1 MLQKDKNR
9 IIDIAFI
16 IKDFQTEIERL
27 RDSEKVKACNINTS
41 QAEYTQA
48 GEKFDFRGKDLE
60 EVYTKM
66 SEMYHLL
73 IDIGS

>member
-41 QAEYTQA
+41 QAEYTKQV
-48 GEKFDFRGKDLE
+48 KNLILE
-60 EVYTKM
+60 ER
-66 SEMYHLL
+66 
-73 IDIGS
+73 I